1 MWTLLKQVGT
11 AELWE
16 FCVCFPLEALSPGRD
31 AICCGY
37 EARSKEVS
45 REVKLKQETRDSEES
60 CTNWGTSVGRQ
71 REAYTGRIL
80 IYRQLTCCEILGQW
94 QRDVEGRG
102 ARPNLLFG

>member
-1 MWTLLKQVGT
+1 MFV
-11 AELWE
+11 
-16 FCVCFPLEALSPGRD
+16 FPWKHCPRD

-45 REVKLKQETRDSEES
+45 REVKLKPETRDSEES